1 MIINIPFS
9 PSRLDSTEF
18 MDSFLKE
25 YFSGRKI
32 VSIADIGCGKMF
44 LYNILKNYPIKGTY
58 LGIDINTFSPKEKI
72 KSLKTRIL
80 QKDFLTYPISQKFDL
95 VTCLWVLEHIK
106 DDQKAF
112 DKLSRLVK
120 ENGTLIIAVPSIYS
134 WAIEFGRH
142 GFHYYSKSRIC
153 KWADEND
160 LKIERI
166 YESAGLL
173 GLVFM
178 LIYSW
183 PRLLFLPLLVVVF
196 LILSKLGFEKRNWK
210 KFSSDIVGKV
220 FYSYHRNQKLL
231 KIHNTIVSS
240 IVFLDNKFKI
250 FPASYIFILRK

>member
-9 PSRLDSTEF
+9 PSRLDSTVF
-18 MDSFLKE
+18 ITNFLTKILN
-25 YFSGRKI
+25 SRKKWN
-32 VSIADIGCGKMF
+32 VADIGCGRLF
-44 LYNILKNYPIKGTY
+44 FYSILLNYRVKGSY
-58 LGIDINTFSPKEKI
+58 YGLDINPFMDA
-72 KSLKTRIL
+72 KSHPTLKTTVVK
-80 QKDFLTYPISQKFDL
+80 KDFLTAKLNKNFNL
-95 VTCLWVLEHIK
+95 VCSFWVLEHIK
-106 DDQKAF
+106 EDKIAF
-112 DKLSRLVK
+112 SKLGQIVTK
-120 ENGTLIIAVPSIYS
+120 DGYLIVAVPSIYS
-134 WAIEFGRH
+134 WLIEFGRH
-142 GFHYYSKSRIC
+142 GYHYYSKSRIC